1 MDVILRQFLESKDL
15 GVLEFD
21 TLFQVVVIDDVAMKI
36 INSVGFSGKE
46 ESVLNLFPE
55 LIGTEDFIQQIIA
68 NQTGDYRLDY
78 ISRTDKT
85 GQEKYLNLVVISNET
100 PKRGLLIIEDVTNH
114 AQALREFNQQRY
126 DLFLYQRNQE
136 FRRKFLSN
144 SILGNSTAIRDIR
157 DIVQKLSNVPNA
169 TVLLL
174 GETGTGKNLTA
185 RIIHHSSMPANAP
198 FIHINCAALPEHLI
212 ESELF
217 GYEKGAF
224 THAITSRPGLFEE
237 AFNGTIFLDEIGEM
251 SMNIQAKLLAVLETK
266 KVRRLGSNKSID
278 VNAKVIAATN
288 KDLQKGLKQKTFRED
303 LYYRLNVVQIQL
315 PPLRDLGDDV
325 LLIAEHLL
333 KLFNTEFNK
342 RVRCFSEEAK
352 AVLIEYPWPGNVR
365 ELSNCIER
373 AMIFIEKD
381 IIEAEDLTISHP
393 TNTLSSQKFQQI
405 TIPPGGIVLEELER
419 RYIVAALEK
428 AGNNKSKAA
437 RLLGL
442 SRDTLRYRLE
452 KHHLA

>member
-1 MDVILRQFLESKDL
+1 MDTILGQFLQSKNL
-15 GVLEFD
+15 GALEFD
-21 TLFQVVVIDDVAMKI
+21 PAFHVVSIDDIAMQI
-36 INSVGFSGKE
+36 INALGFSRHE
-46 ESVLNLFPE
+46 DDVLSLFPE

-68 NQTGDYRLDY
+68 TQTGDYRLDY
-78 ISRTDKT
+78 INRTDKN
-85 GQEKYLNLVVISNET
+85 GQEKYLNLVILSNET
-100 PKRGLLIIEDVTNH
+100 PQRGLLIIEDITNH

-144 SILGNSTAIRDIR
+144 SLLGNSAAIQNIRDS
-157 DIVQKLSNVPNA
+157 VQKLSTVPNA

-185 RIIHHSSMPANAP
+185 RIIHHSVMPTDAP
-198 FIHINCAALPEHLI
+198 FVHINCAALPEHLI

-224 THAITSRPGLFEE
+224 THAITARPGLFEE

-278 VNAKVIAATN
+278 VNARVIAATN

-342 RVRCFSEEAK
+342 QVKCFSEDAK
-352 AVLIEYPWPGNVR
+352 AVLVDYSWPGNVR

-381 IIEAEDLTISHP
+381 IIEPEDLTISHP
-393 TNTLSSQKFQQI
+393 AQTLSSQTLQQI

-419 RYIVAALEK
+419 QYIVAALEK

>member
-1 MDVILRQFLESKDL
+1 MDLVLRQFLLSKNL

-21 TLFQVVVIDDVAMKI
+21 TSFQVVVMDDVALKFI
-36 INSVGFSGKE
+36 KSLGASGKE
-46 ESVLNLFPE
+46 ESVLELFPE
-55 LIGTEDFIQQIIA
+55 LIATEDFIQQIIA
-68 NQTGDYRLDY
+68 NQTGDFRLDY
-78 ISRTDKT
+78 INRTDKN
-85 GQEKYLNLVVISNET
+85 GQEKYLNLVVISDET
-100 PKRGLLIIEDVTNH
+100 PQHGLLIIEDVTNH

-136 FRRKFLSN
+136 FRRKFLSD
-144 SILGNSTAIRDIR
+144 SILGNSEAIENIR
-157 DIVQKLSNVPNA
+157 HTVQKLSSVPNA

-185 RIIHHSSMPANAP
+185 RIIHHSSMPANSP

-224 THAITSRPGLFEE
+224 THAIAARPGLFEE

-288 KDLQKGLKQKTFRED
+288 KDLQKELKQKTFRED

-342 RVRCFSEEAK
+342 RVRSFSEEAR
-352 AVLIEYPWPGNVR
+352 AALLEYPWPGNVR

-393 TNTLSSQKFQQI
+393 AQSLSSQKLQQI

-419 RYIVAALEK
+419 QYIVAALEK
-428 AGNNKSKAA
+428 ADNNKSKAA

-442 SRDTLRYRLE
+442 SRDTLRYRME

>member
-1 MDVILRQFLESKDL
+1 MDAILRQFLQSKNI
-15 GVLEFD
+15 GMVEFD
-21 TLFQVVVIDDVAMKI
+21 TSFKVVAVDDVALEI
-36 INSVGFSGKE
+36 IKSVGSSGKE
-46 ESVLNLFPE
+46 ESILNLFPE
-55 LIGTEDFIQQIIA
+55 LIGAEDFIQQIMA
-68 NQTGDYRLDY
+68 DQTGDYRLDY
-78 ISRTDKT
+78 INRTDKS
-85 GQEKYLNLVVISNET
+85 GQEKYLNLVIISNDT
-100 PKRGLLIIEDVTNH
+100 TQRALLTIEDVTDP

-136 FRRKFLSN
+136 FRSKFLSD
-144 SILGNSTAIRDIR
+144 SILGNSAAIENVRHT
-157 DIVQKLSNVPNA
+157 VHKLSNVANA

-185 RIIHHSSMPANAP
+185 RVIHHSAMPANAP
-198 FIHINCAALPEHLI
+198 FVHINCAALPEHLI

-224 THAITSRPGLFEE
+224 THAIAARPGLYEE
-237 AFNGTIFLDEIGEM
+237 ALDGTIFLDEIGEM

-278 VNAKVIAATN
+278 VNARVIAATN

-303 LYYRLNVVQIQL
+303 LYYRLNVVQIHL
-315 PPLRDLGDDV
+315 PPLRDMGDDV

-342 RVRCFSEEAK
+342 RVRYFSEEAR
-352 AVLIEYPWPGNVR
+352 AALTEYPWPGNVR

-373 AMIFIEKD
+373 AMIFIKKD
-381 IIEAEDLTISHP
+381 IIETEDLTISHP
-393 TNTLSSQKFQQI
+393 AQPLSSQKLQQI

-419 RYIVAALEK
+419 QYIVAALEK

-442 SRDTLRYRLE
+442 SRDTLRYRME